1 MAIMIMMMVNR
12 VKMMMMMMMHTERFA
27 TAGAYQR
34 PLLALNAF
42 PRTFLIIAQ
51 DHRADDADDHDHDH
65 DHDDDGDDDDDATSR
80 V

>member
-1 MAIMIMMMVNR
+1 MSIMIMMMVNR
-12 VKMMMMMMMHTERFA
+12 VKMMMMKMMMMHTERFA

-34 PLLALNAF
+34 PFLALNTF

-51 DHRADDADDHDHDH
+51 DHRADDADDADDH
-65 DHDDDGDDDDDATSR
+65 DHDDNGDDDDATSR

>member
-1 MAIMIMMMVNR
+1 
-12 VKMMMMMMMHTERFA
+12 MMMMHTERFA

-51 DHRADDADDHDHDH
+51 DHHADDADHHADHDHY
-65 DHDDDGDDDDDATSR
+65 DDGDDDDATSR